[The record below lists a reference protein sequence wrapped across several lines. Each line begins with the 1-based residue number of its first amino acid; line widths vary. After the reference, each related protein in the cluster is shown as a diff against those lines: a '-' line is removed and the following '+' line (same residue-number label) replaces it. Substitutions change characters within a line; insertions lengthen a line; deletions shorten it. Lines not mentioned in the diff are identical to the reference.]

1 MQQMF
6 YAENVLISLKFFK
19 VVEYGHAELH
29 VFCGFCLSEFAGEK

>member
-19 VVEYGHAELH
+19 VVEYGHAEFY
-29 VFCGFCLSEFAGEK
+29 VFCGFCSSEFAGEK